1 MTGFGMFVADL
12 PEPRAD
18 NARHDL
24 GDILFIALAAVL
36 CGAQSCSEMAE
47 FGRAKEGLLRRFV
60 ALPHGVP
67 SHDTF
72 SRVFRLLDPEAFGAA
87 FARFTAAFGAALPDA
102 AVVAIDG
109 KAMRRAHECGKAH
122 MPPVMVTAWA
132 ADTRLALACVASP
145 DGNEVAGAL
154 AVLEMLDLTGTIVT
168 TDALHCHRAMAK
180 TIRAHGGDY
189 ALALKGNQSGL
200 LRDARACLDAAGDVA
215 QAETVTTG
223 HGRRERRHAVVIDAG
238 SMADDHDFSGLTAIV
253 RLTCQRNDSPPTERL
268 YLLSRH
274 LDPEQAIAVTRAHW
288 DIENGLHWSLDVV
301 LAEDNL
307 RCRKDN
313 APENLAVLNRL
324 ALNLV
329 RAVDDPKTSIRRRF
343 KKAAWN
349 DDYLISVIS
358 HMR

>member
-1 MTGFGMFVADL
+1 MSGFGMFIAAL

-18 NARHDL
+18 NTRHDL

-36 CGAQSCSEMAE
+36 CGAQSCAEMAE
-47 FGRAKEGLLRRFV
+47 FGRAKEELLRRFV

-87 FARFTAAFGAALPDA
+87 FARFTAAFGAALPDD

-109 KAMRRAHECGKAH
+109 KAMRRAYERGKAH

-132 ADTRLALACVASP
+132 ADTRLALASVASP

-154 AVLEMLDLTGTIVT
+154 AVLEMLDLAGATVT
-168 TDALHCHRAMAK
+168 ADALHCHRAMAE
-180 TIRAHGGDY
+180 TVRARGGDY

-200 LRDARACLDAAGDVA
+200 LRDARARLDAAGEVA
-215 QAETVTTG
+215 QAETVATG
-223 HGRRERRHAVVIDAG
+223 HGRREQRKAIVIDAG
-238 SMADDHDFSGLTAIV
+238 SMAGDHDFPDLAAIACLTS
-253 RLTCQRNDSPPTERL
+253 QRNDGPPVERL

-274 LDPEQAIAVTRAHW
+274 LDPERALAVTRAHW

-301 LAEDNL
+301 LAEDAL
-307 RCRKDN
+307 RCRKDS
-313 APENLAVLNRL
+313 APANLAVLNRL

-349 DDYLISVIS
+349 EDYLISIIS

>member
-1 MTGFGMFVADL
+1 MSGFGVFVEDL

-36 CGAQSCSEMAE
+36 CGAQSCAEMAE

-60 ALPHGVP
+60 SLPHGVP

-87 FARFTAAFGAALPDA
+87 FARFTAAFGAALPDD

-109 KAMRRAHECGKAH
+109 KAMRRAYERGKAH

-132 ADTRLALACVASP
+132 ADTRLALASVASP
-145 DGNEVAGAL
+145 GGNEVAGAL
-154 AVLEMLDLTGTIVT
+154 AVLELLDLTGATVT
-168 TDALHCHRAMAK
+168 ADALHCHRAMAE
-180 TIRAHGGDY
+180 TIRARGGDY

-200 LRDARACLDAAGDVA
+200 LRDARRRLDAAGETV
-215 QAETVTTG
+215 QAETVATG
-223 HGRRERRHAVVIDAG
+223 HGRRERRRAVVVDAG
-238 SMADDHDFSGLTAIV
+238 SMAGDHDFPGLAAIA
-253 RLTCQRNDSPPTERL
+253 RLTSQRNDDPPVSRL
-268 YLLSRH
+268 YLLSRP
-274 LDPEQAIAVTRAHW
+274 LDPERALAITRAHW

-301 LAEDNL
+301 LAEDDL

-313 APENLAVLNRL
+313 APANLAVLNRL

-329 RAVDDPKTSIRRRF
+329 RTVDDPKTSIRRRL

-349 DDYLISVIS
+349 EDYLISIIS

>member
-1 MTGFGMFVADL
+1 MSGFGVFVEDL

-36 CGAQSCSEMAE
+36 CGAQSCAEMAE
-47 FGRAKEGLLRRFV
+47 FGRAKEELLRRFV
-60 ALPHGVP
+60 GLAHGVP

-87 FARFTAAFGAALPDA
+87 FARFTATFGAALPDD

-109 KAMRRAHECGKAH
+109 KAMRRAYERGKAH

-132 ADTRLALACVASP
+132 ADTRLALASAASP
-145 DGNEVAGAL
+145 GGNEVAGAL
-154 AVLEMLDLTGTIVT
+154 AVLELLDLTGATVT
-168 TDALHCHRAMAK
+168 ADALHCHRAMAEA
-180 TIRAHGGDY
+180 IRVRGGDY

-200 LRDARACLDAAGDVA
+200 LRDARVRLDTAGETA
-215 QAETVTTG
+215 RAETVATG
-223 HGRRERRHAVVIDAG
+223 HGRHERRHAVVIDAG
-238 SMADDHDFSGLTAIV
+238 SMASDHNFPGLAAIA
-253 RLTCQRNDSPPTERL
+253 RLTCQRNDDPPVERL
-268 YLLSRH
+268 YLLSRP
-274 LDPEQAIAVTRAHW
+274 LDPERALAITRAHW

-301 LAEDNL
+301 LAEDDL

-313 APENLAVLNRL
+313 APANLAVLNRL

-329 RAVDDPKTSIRRRF
+329 RTVDDPKTSIRRRL

-349 DDYLISVIS
+349 DDYLISIIS